1 MKLNVV
7 ADFDICGKRFAAA
20 FAVDASLNLV
30 GLPGLTSLAFPMSD
44 HTFVH
49 IAPKFLLMCES
60 AKKADRVAEAWN
72 AGYKEAGR
80 LYDYS
85 PVDPYEYQKYTEGA
99 A

>member
-30 GLPGLTSLAFPMSD
+30 GLQGLTSLAFPMSD
-44 HTFVH
+44 NTFVH

-60 AKKADRVAEAWN
+60 GKKADRVAEAWN
-72 AGYKEAGR
+72 LGYKEAGR

-85 PVDPYEYQKYTEGA
+85 PVDPYEYHKYTEGA